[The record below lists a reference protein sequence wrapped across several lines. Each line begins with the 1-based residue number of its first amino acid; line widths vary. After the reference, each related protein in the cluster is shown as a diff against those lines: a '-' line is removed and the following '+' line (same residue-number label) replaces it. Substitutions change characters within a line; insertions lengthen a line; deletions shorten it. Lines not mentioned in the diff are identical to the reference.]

1 MKDILI
7 NYMEKYTQM
16 PMDEILA
23 IVDIIPIQSFA
34 KGTVLLEQGD
44 LVKTCYFVLKGCVRQ
59 YQLDRDGNE
68 ITVNFF
74 TEEQGVTIFNQNKL
88 DATSKYFLVCSED
101 CVLVVGDLSIEKD
114 MYNEHTELESMTR
127 MMMEE
132 DMGAMQDKM
141 ATFIASSPEER
152 YQLVID
158 ERPDLLERVPQHQLA
173 SYLGI
178 KPESLSRIKRRLDRE
193 HIKLVK

>member
-1 MKDILI
+1 MS
-7 NYMEKYTQM
+7 MEEM
-16 PMDEILA
+16 MV
-23 IVDIIPIQSFA
+23 IVDKIPIQTFK

-44 LVKTCYFVLKGCVRQ
+44 LVKRCYFVIKGCVRQ

-88 DATSKYFLVCSED
+88 DASSKYFLVCSED
-101 CVLVVGDLSIEKD
+101 CVLVVGDLAIEQD
-114 MYNEHTELESMTR
+114 MFDEHKELESMTR

-158 ERPDLLERVPQHQLA
+158 DARIYLNVCLNISLLVIWGLNQ
-173 SYLGI
+173 
-178 KPESLSRIKRRLDRE
+178 SL
-193 HIKLVK
+193 